1 MRKVGLEAGQ
11 GKVWLVNANFGLG
24 LHLGVAVRK
33 AGKEAGMGK
42 TVLQLWVCV
51 WQRGLLCA
59 RLAKSQTGTS
69 HASNCL
75 HPGVW

>member
-1 MRKVGLEAGQ
+1 MRKVCLEAGQ

-42 TVLQLWVCV
+42 TVLQLWFCV
-51 WQRGLLCA
+51 WVAVREAGQIANRD
-59 RLAKSQTGTS
+59 KS
-69 HASNCL
+69 C
-75 HPGVW
+75 